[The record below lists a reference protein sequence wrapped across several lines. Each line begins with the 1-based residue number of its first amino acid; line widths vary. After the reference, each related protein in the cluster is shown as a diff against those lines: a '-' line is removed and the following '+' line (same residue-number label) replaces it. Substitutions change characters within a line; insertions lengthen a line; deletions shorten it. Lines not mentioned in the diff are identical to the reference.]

1 MVSEKCTAGCGEVSE
16 RLKLTQVYCKQLDFL
31 IPLSETEYN
40 VYCQDQYS
48 GSCRDTMFANYTRY
62 IRLMFK
68 INCADIFLYASLT
81 SGECKETQISL
92 IHQCLR
98 ECLGFLGT

>member
-48 GSCRDTMFANYTRY
+48 GRCWDGKGPRY
-62 IRLMFK
+62 SFPLQRCSPFNEKARM
-68 INCADIFLYASLT
+68 DP
-81 SGECKETQISL
+81 
-92 IHQCLR
+92 
-98 ECLGFLGT
+98 